1 MLRILRRS
9 PTVKPSSQPIRF
21 FSGMLPKYHRN
32 RCAGLLVF
40 DLLSLA
46 LPPRPGD
53 GPMKKLLIAGAM
65 LASFAAIQSAS
76 AADLALKAPPPPMWN
91 WTGWYVGGNIGYSW
105 GRDNGPV
112 TFSDP
117 VAGPLF
123 SVNNNTRLDGVIGG
137 LQVGHNWQI
146 QNWVYGLEADIQGS
160 GQRGSSTIV
169 CPGGAPTLLTT
180 PPGSNVLNGACT
192 GGHVGDT
199 GPFNV
204 PAFPVTDSLSEKLEW
219 FGTFRGRVGPTINPT
234 TFAYLTGGLAY
245 GEIRVTNN
253 VSGTSLVGPQGV
265 NGVAV
270 VPGGGSL
277 SNSTIKLGWTIGC
290 GIETV
295 ISGNWTGKIEYLYVD
310 LGTVSGSLATNIVT
324 PAGNNLIVGYSSHVT
339 DNILRAGVNYQFH

>member
-1 MLRILRRS
+1 
-9 PTVKPSSQPIRF
+9 
-21 FSGMLPKYHRN
+21 
-32 RCAGLLVF
+32 
-40 DLLSLA
+40 
-46 LPPRPGD
+46 
-53 GPMKKLLIAGAM
+53 MKKLLIAGAM
-65 LASFAAIQSAS
+65 LGSFAAIQSAS
-76 AADLALKAPPPPMWN
+76 AADLALKAPPPPVWS

-123 SVNNNTRLDGVIGG
+123 SVNNHTRLDGVIGG

-146 QNWVYGLEADIQGS
+146 QRWVYGLEADIQGS

-180 PPGSNVLNGACT
+180 PPGSNILNGACT

-265 NGVAV
+265 NGVTL